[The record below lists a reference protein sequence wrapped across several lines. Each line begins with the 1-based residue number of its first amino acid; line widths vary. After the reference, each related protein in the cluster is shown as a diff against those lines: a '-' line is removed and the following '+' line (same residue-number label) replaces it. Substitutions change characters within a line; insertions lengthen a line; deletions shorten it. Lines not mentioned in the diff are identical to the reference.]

1 MWRPITFSHALDC
14 RKGGLVTQH
23 HNEVRDA
30 LGDIAILAH
39 DEVLRKPI
47 VRESDDKNGITA
59 LVADLE
65 VRGVWQ
71 PQTMALL
78 SIRVVDTE
86 PRLTLIGQ
94 LRLF

>member
-1 MWRPITFSHALDC
+1 M
-14 RKGGLVTQH
+14 VTQH

-39 DEVLRKPI
+39 DEVLREPI
-47 VRESDDKNGITA
+47 VRESDDKNDITA

-71 PQTMALL
+71 P
-78 SIRVVDTE
+78 
-86 PRLTLIGQ
+86 
-94 LRLF
+94 